1 MILEDLVSELQSVRL
16 YPIQVESCPDG
27 DDFLS
32 FVGTLGQY
40 LSAAKAIGSTVTFI
54 STMPLTSEH
63 FLLESEE
70 QGNEGV
76 RERDEKSIDLRIV
89 SPSLSQFDKKIG
101 VVGYFQ
107 LWSPM
112 PPNGLAY
119 AVIEDWWQDFI
130 ELRKKA
136 IEIVKNRNEAAQA
149 ALDAADEEQEQL
161 ALKKLHALIN
171 DKDFVRLPTQRAM
184 RQYAVEKVPELETLD
199 ESDLKRAL
207 QDVNAKILAKGIG
220 RK

>member
-1 MILEDLVSELQSVRL
+1 MILEDLVSELQAVGL
-16 YPIQVESCPDG
+16 YPVQVESCPDE
-27 DDFLS
+27 DEFFS

-40 LSAAKAIGSTVTFI
+40 LSAVKAIGSTATFV
-54 STMPLTSEH
+54 STMPLNSEH

-70 QGNEGV
+70 QENDGDEEG
-76 RERDEKSIDLRIV
+76 DAKSIDLRAV
-89 SPSLSQFDKKIG
+89 LPSLSQFDKKIG

-112 PPNGLAY
+112 PRNGLAY
-119 AVIEDWWQDFI
+119 AVIEDWWRDFI
-130 ELRKKA
+130 DLRRKA
-136 IEIVKNRNEAAQA
+136 LEIAINRSKAAQA
-149 ALDAADEEQEQL
+149 ALDAADDEQEQL
-161 ALKKLHALIN
+161 ALEKLRGLIN

-184 RQYAVEKVPELETLD
+184 RQYAVDKIPELETLD